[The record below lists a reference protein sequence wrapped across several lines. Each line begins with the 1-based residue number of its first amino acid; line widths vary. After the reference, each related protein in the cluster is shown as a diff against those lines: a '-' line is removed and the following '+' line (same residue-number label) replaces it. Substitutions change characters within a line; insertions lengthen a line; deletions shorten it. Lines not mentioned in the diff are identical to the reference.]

1 MDVVQLDEQTQK
13 LITFS
18 GYFEKF
24 YLLKFENPHTTDL
37 GVYIMLEEL
46 YLSVFGTNKYT
57 SFQSFKTSKYRYC
70 RSLQEAKR

>member
-13 LITFS
+13 LITFT

-24 YLLKFENPHTTDL
+24 YLLKFEYPHTTDL
-37 GVYIMLEEL
+37 GVYLMLEDL
-46 YLSVFGTNKYT
+46 YSKIFGCNKYT

-70 RSLQEAKR
+70 RSLQSSKR